1 MLFDGQSLAYNAD
14 ASTLSLAGASASGT
28 PASGTI
34 TTTWSDF
41 SSHMTFSVSADT
53 LRIEGQPQI
62 VSVTL
67 DDAPTEGTLNA
78 TLNGSPSSDFGYGDS
93 SPASIGGWTGGGS
106 AGAWTYTAN
115 VNAEV
120 GAGKEVSIKCES
132 PASFV
137 AERPMYFDYVG
148 GGGVWSGGHDTV
160 GAANAA
166 YNWYF
171 AEGYTGAGFD
181 EWLCVLNPWDEAI
194 GFTIYFQTQE
204 EGEKM
209 ISGLTVQ
216 ANSRHSFKVNDLLQG
231 GSFQTSLR
239 IAAFSPIV
247 VERPMYYSYGGTG
260 GWGWTGGHCVMGATS
275 LYKSYYF
282 AEGTTRAGF
291 EEWLTLQNPWP
302 TDITVNLSYQLQGA
316 TPINTSHVLP
326 SNRRSTIYVPNE
338 IGTNKDAS
346 VYITSDAYFL
356 AERPMYFSYQGLGGW
371 GWPGGHCVTGATC
384 QSQNWFFA
392 EGYTGAGFEEWIC
405 IQNPG
410 GSDATVTITYY
421 PEGGAPI
428 TKSHVV
434 VANSRFTVPVNTDA
448 GTDLAISAGISSNKP
463 IIVERPS
470 YFNFQGV
477 CPGGHDVVGCIP

>member
-1 MLFDGQSLAYNAD
+1 MRN
-14 ASTLSLAGASASGT
+14 
-28 PASGTI
+28 
-34 TTTWSDF
+34 
-41 SSHMTFSVSADT
+41 
-53 LRIEGQPQI
+53 
-62 VSVTL
+62 
-67 DDAPTEGTLNA
+67 
-78 TLNGSPSSDFGYGDS
+78 
-93 SPASIGGWTGGGS
+93 
-106 AGAWTYTAN
+106 
-115 VNAEV
+115 
-120 GAGKEVSIKCES
+120 
-132 PASFV
+132 
-137 AERPMYFDYVG
+137 
-148 GGGVWSGGHDTV
+148 
-160 GAANAA
+160 
-166 YNWYF
+166 
-171 AEGYTGAGFD
+171 
-181 EWLCVLNPWDEAI
+181 
-194 GFTIYFQTQE
+194 
-204 EGEKM
+204 
-209 ISGLTVQ
+209 
-216 ANSRHSFKVNDLLQG
+216 
-231 GSFQTSLR
+231 
-239 IAAFSPIV
+239 
-247 VERPMYYSYGGTG
+247 
-260 GWGWTGGHCVMGATS
+260 
-275 LYKSYYF
+275 
-282 AEGTTRAGF
+282 
-291 EEWLTLQNPWP
+291 
-302 TDITVNLSYQLQGA
+302 QGA